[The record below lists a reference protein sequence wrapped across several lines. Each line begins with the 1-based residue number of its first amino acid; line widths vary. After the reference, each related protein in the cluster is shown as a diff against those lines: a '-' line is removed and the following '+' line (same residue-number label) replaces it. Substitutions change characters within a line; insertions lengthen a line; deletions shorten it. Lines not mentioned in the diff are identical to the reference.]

1 MNDLKKPLPVK
12 IVEALG
18 WAYVTLSILGT
29 LGAMVAACCN
39 NNGVLTSLL
48 VILLGGSFPIAMSFG
63 MVLSLRRGRRVWFV
77 MPNSIVLVICL
88 IVAVG
93 ILCYS
98 VSSGALVFGL
108 VALLLFA
115 GPIVLLNLPVS
126 TRWFKAKAK
135 DGLPDSLGC
144 LGVGLLLVLF
154 LGAGLI
160 APNIFICSTHG
171 RTRAQSQAMGMRG
184 RGLYILM
191 EQNYRDRESGSGWID
206 PSSFSNSTQFVN
218 ALWAKLSEDKSPC
231 PNADAWCIAVNP
243 PEDDQFPVFV
253 TANLDPRE
261 LLSVQDENQ
270 PLKLTCPKKWGGTC
284 FRICEKAAVFVRD
297 NGTSSIVRS
306 KYPNRWK
313 ILFPNGIPKPGPDTY
328 FLTPTG
334 RVDFVERQKNAMSN
348 SVNFKYLSVDESERG
363 VVAEFLLEN
372 RTQRGMFVFGSDDAL
387 ATYFLKD
394 GAWVFCSM
402 ANDVESSNPAGEKG
416 LFVEKG
422 NSLRV
427 SGRIPQECLRTK
439 WFIVVG
445 ISMRNED
452 EMESVVASPVYSR
465 GNELGEGL
473 SFKGEMNSVFKGRL
487 KAFIANE

>member
-12 IVEALG
+12 IVEAIAWTYVALSLVGVLG
-18 WAYVTLSILGT
+18 V
-29 LGAMVAACCN
+29 MVAECRG
-39 NNGVLTSLL
+39 NGGAATALRDSLL
-48 VILLGGSFPIAMSFG
+48 AGSFPLALFFG
-63 MVLSLRRGRRVWFV
+63 MVLSLRRGRRVWFI
-77 MPNSIVLVICL
+77 MPNSIVLFLCL
-88 IVAVG
+88 IVSVG
-93 ILCYS
+93 VLCES
-98 VSSGALVFGL
+98 MSAGALAFGL

-126 TRWFKAKAK
+126 TRWFKAQAK
-135 DGLPDSLGC
+135 DGRPDALGC
-144 LGVGLLLVLF
+144 LGGFLLLVLF

-171 RTRAQSQAMGMRG
+171 RTRVQSQAMGMRG

-297 NGTSSIVRS
+297 NGTSIVRS

-334 RVDFVERQKNAMSN
+334 RVDFVERQAAVSL
-348 SVNFKYLSVDESERG
+348 VHR
-363 VVAEFLLEN
+363 
-372 RTQRGMFVFGSDDAL
+372 
-387 ATYFLKD
+387 
-394 GAWVFCSM
+394 
-402 ANDVESSNPAGEKG
+402 PA
-416 LFVEKG
+416 
-422 NSLRV
+422 
-427 SGRIPQECLRTK
+427 
-439 WFIVVG
+439 
-445 ISMRNED
+445 
-452 EMESVVASPVYSR
+452 A
-465 GNELGEGL
+465 
-473 SFKGEMNSVFKGRL
+473 
-487 KAFIANE
+487 

>member
-1 MNDLKKPLPVK
+1 MKKPLPVK

-18 WAYVTLSILGT
+18 WTYVALVVLGCAVRICQSGDPT
-29 LGAMVAACCN
+29 FFIAAIFPL
-39 NNGVLTSLL
+39 VLTL
-48 VILLGGSFPIAMSFG
+48 G
-63 MVLSLRRGRRVWFV
+63 MVLSLRRGRRVWFI

-88 IVAVG
+88 IVAVD

-160 APNIFICSTHG
+160 APNILNIFICLIHG
-171 RTRAQSQAMGMRG
+171 RTRVQSQAMGMRG

-218 ALWAKLSEDKSPC
+218 ALWAKLNEDKIPC

-334 RVDFVERQKNAMSN
+334 RVDFVERHTQPGT
-348 SVNFKYLSVDESERG
+348 DP
-363 VVAEFLLEN
+363 AEPL
-372 RTQRGMFVFGSDDAL
+372 
-387 ATYFLKD
+387 
-394 GAWVFCSM
+394 
-402 ANDVESSNPAGEKG
+402 
-416 LFVEKG
+416 
-422 NSLRV
+422 
-427 SGRIPQECLRTK
+427 
-439 WFIVVG
+439 
-445 ISMRNED
+445 
-452 EMESVVASPVYSR
+452 
-465 GNELGEGL
+465 
-473 SFKGEMNSVFKGRL
+473 
-487 KAFIANE
+487 

>member
-1 MNDLKKPLPVK
+1 MDDLKKPLPVK

-160 APNIFICSTHG
+160 APNIFICSTRG
-171 RTRAQSQAMGMRG
+171 RTRVQSQAMGMRG

-306 KYPNRWK
+306 KYPNSWK

-334 RVDFVERQKNAMSN
+334 RVDFVERHTQPGT
-348 SVNFKYLSVDESERG
+348 DP
-363 VVAEFLLEN
+363 AEPL
-372 RTQRGMFVFGSDDAL
+372 
-387 ATYFLKD
+387 
-394 GAWVFCSM
+394 
-402 ANDVESSNPAGEKG
+402 
-416 LFVEKG
+416 
-422 NSLRV
+422 
-427 SGRIPQECLRTK
+427 
-439 WFIVVG
+439 
-445 ISMRNED
+445 
-452 EMESVVASPVYSR
+452 
-465 GNELGEGL
+465 
-473 SFKGEMNSVFKGRL
+473 
-487 KAFIANE
+487 